1 MRRKSICTTALL
13 LLTLATPLVGKSAV
27 FDHYTHALGV
37 QGGRLA
43 GFGASYQKWYPS
55 FGFQIAGGAFFH
67 PNMEEGRDRFAYNI
81 GAEVQYPLISHTITS
96 FLAGRVYLAAGL
108 HHRRYQEAE
117 GDETIGYTP
126 ADIVTQ
132 FGAGAGIGVET
143 VLFEHFSL
151 GTEFV
156 YIGLYTTDG
165 TIDVE
170 MSPQLSIRYRF

>member
-1 MRRKSICTTALL
+1 MHTKRVILSGILLVALL
-13 LLTLATPLVGKSAV
+13 LPLLGKETAFTSY
-27 FDHYTHALGV
+27 DQSMGV
-37 QGGRLA
+37 QAGRLA

-55 FGFQIAGGAFFH
+55 FGFQVAGGAFFH

-81 GAEVQYPLISHTITS
+81 GMEFQLPLISHTITS
-96 FLAGRVYLAAGL
+96 FLAGRVYLAVGL
-108 HHRRYQEAE
+108 HHRRFQEAV

-170 MSPQLSIRYRF
+170 MDPQISIRYRF